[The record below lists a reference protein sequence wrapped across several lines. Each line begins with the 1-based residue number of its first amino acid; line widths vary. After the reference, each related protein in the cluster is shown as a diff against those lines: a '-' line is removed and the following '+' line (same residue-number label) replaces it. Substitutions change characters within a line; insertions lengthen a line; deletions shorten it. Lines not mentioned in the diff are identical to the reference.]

1 MNAIRIK
8 DTIMRYSITRHS
20 IFLLLPLLLAFTAC
34 GGGESADNAAAPE
47 IWTCPMH
54 PSVQSDRPGACPVCH
69 MDLVKKAE
77 VEELSAEDDAMLR
90 AVTLSPSQ
98 RLLANV
104 ETAPA
109 MRRAMKQNIRAAGV
123 VDFAEPLQ
131 AVVSARF
138 RGRIEKLHAATTG
151 AVVRRG
157 QPLFD
162 LYSPELISAQ
172 QDYLVALVALEQAKT
187 SGSTSGTDMQQRLLD
202 ATRERLTLHYGLPA
216 ARVEELAR
224 SRKALS
230 VVTVNAPIGG
240 TVIRKATQEGRYV
253 EDGSVVYELADLSR
267 VWVYLEIPESQLR
280 HVRIGQTVAITADAW
295 PAQQFSGR
303 ISFVDPVMQA
313 QTRTTRVRVDV
324 PNPAGRLKPQMYV
337 SGGIEVSDGDVLAV
351 PATAV
356 LRTGRRDVIW
366 VETGDNMF
374 EPRYVTLGAKTDGM
388 VAITSGLEE
397 GELVAISGG
406 YLLDSES
413 TLTHGDHQPA
423 HTEHGSGGN
432 GTHGAQETSSQEEP
446 QSAGVA
452 PSKGNKEQE
461 LRILVKAGYHPDTVR
476 ARRGESI
483 RIVFERREDS
493 RCSDEIVFPAFKI
506 SKKLPAFRSTVVEIP
521 AQKPGTYRFQCG
533 MDMLRGY
540 LVVE

>member
-8 DTIMRYSITRHS
+8 DTIMRYS

-34 GGGESADNAAAPE
+34 GGDESADSGAAPE

-77 VEELSAEDDAMLR
+77 VEDLSAEDDAMLR

-172 QDYLVALVALEQAKT
+172 QDYLVALLALEQAK
-187 SGSTSGTDMQQRLLD
+187 SGGAASGTEMQQRLLD
-202 ATRERLTLHYGLPA
+202 ATRERLTLHYGLPSS
-216 ARVEELAR
+216 RVEELAR

-280 HVRIGQTVAITADAW
+280 HVRIGQTVAISADAW
-295 PAQQFSGR
+295 PAQQFPGR
-303 ISFVDPVMQA
+303 ISFIDPVMQA

-324 PNPAGRLKPQMYV
+324 PNTSGRLKPQMYV
-337 SGGIEVSDGDVLAV
+337 TGSIEVADGDVIAV

-366 VETGDNMF
+366 VETGENMF

-397 GELVAISGG
+397 GELVAITGG

-413 TLTHGDHQPA
+413 TLTHGDQPA
-423 HTEHGSGGN
+423 QAEHGSGGN
-432 GTHGAQETSSQEEP
+432 GTHGAQQSSMQEEP
-446 QSAGVA
+446 RAGGDGKD
-452 PSKGNKEQE
+452 KGSKEQE

-476 ARRGESI
+476 ARRGEPI

-521 AQKPGTYRFQCG
+521 AQKAGTYRFQCG